1 MALAPLALMLS
12 LTLAA
17 PSFDLTEWNRQ
28 RLQSQSTGM
37 WVLGGWGAANIVAGG
52 LGAALTHDEQ
62 LRWVFLGSALWNTVN
77 LALAVINLA
86 SNWKADPASFDA
98 KASLQAS
105 NSSSTIFAVNAGI
118 DFGYLATG
126 AFLWQRGAS
135 TQDPRMVGVGQALLI
150 QGAFLAVF
158 DTVMALVLGGFTN
171 RLVDHL
177 NLSVDQSGLGG
188 SPSR

>member
-1 MALAPLALMLS
+1 M
-12 LTLAA
+12 
-17 PSFDLTEWNRQ
+17 
-28 RLQSQSTGM
+28 
-37 WVLGGWGAANIVAGG
+37 
-52 LGAALTHDEQ
+52 THDEQ

-86 SNWKADPASFDA
+86 SNWKADPASVDA

>member
-1 MALAPLALMLS
+1 MILAPLALTLS

-17 PSFDLTEWNRQ
+17 PSFDLTEWNQQ
-28 RLQSQSTGM
+28 RLQSQAAGM

-77 LALAVINLA
+77 VALAVINLA
-86 SNWKADPASFDA
+86 SNWKADPTSFDA

-118 DFGYLATG
+118 DVGYLATG
-126 AFLWQRGAS
+126 AFLWQRGVS
-135 TQDPRMVGVGQALLI
+135 TRDQRMVGAGQALLI
-150 QGAFLAVF
+150 QGVFLAIF
-158 DTVMALVLGGFTN
+158 DTVMAVVQGGFTN

-177 NLSVDQSGLGG
+177 NLSVDPSGLGG
-188 SPSR
+188 TTSL